1 MKKFRKFITSKGGIW
16 AVLGTLLLLL
26 LAGFLILVGVI
37 YGTYGGNWGV
47 IVEVLTSQ
55 FAIGV
60 YVIMGLTFFFIIY
73 ITLMMNRNKEIK

>member
-1 MKKFRKFITSKGGIW
+1 MKQFKKFITSKGGIW
-16 AVLGTLLLLL
+16 AILGTLLLLL

-60 YVIMGLTFFFIIY
+60 YVIMGVTFFFIIY
-73 ITLMMNRNKEIK
+73 ITLMINRNKEIK

>member
-1 MKKFRKFITSKGGIW
+1 MKKIRKFITSKGGIL

-47 IVEVLTSQ
+47 IGEVLTSQ

-73 ITLMMNRNKEIK
+73 ITLIMNRNKEIK

>member
-16 AVLGTLLLLL
+16 AILGTLLLLL

-73 ITLMMNRNKEIK
+73 ITLIINRNKEIK

>member
-16 AVLGTLLLLL
+16 AILGTLLLLL

-73 ITLMMNRNKEIK
+73 ITLIMNRNKEIK

>member
-1 MKKFRKFITSKGGIW
+1 MKKIRKFITSKGGIL

-26 LAGFLILVGVI
+26 LGGFLILIGVI

-47 IVEVLTSQ
+47 IGEVLTSQ

-73 ITLMMNRNKEIK
+73 ITLIMNRNKEIK

>member
-1 MKKFRKFITSKGGIW
+1 MKDFKKFITKKGGIF
-16 AVLGTLLLLL
+16 AIIGTISLLLLG
-26 LAGFLILVGVI
+26 GFLILIGVI

-60 YVIMGLTFFFIIY
+60 YVIMGLILFFMIY
-73 ITLMMNRNKEIK
+73 ITIIFNRNKEIK

>member
-73 ITLMMNRNKEIK
+73 ITLIMNRNKEIK

>member
-1 MKKFRKFITSKGGIW
+1 MKKLKKLFTSKGGIF
-16 AVLGTLLLLL
+16 AIFCTILLLL

-47 IVEVLTSQ
+47 IGEVLTSK

-60 YVIMGLTFFFIIY
+60 YVILGLTLFFVIYLTIIF
-73 ITLMMNRNKEIK
+73 NRNKEIK

>member
-26 LAGFLILVGVI
+26 LAGFLILIGVI

-73 ITLMMNRNKEIK
+73 ITLIMNRNKEIK

>member
-16 AVLGTLLLLL
+16 AILCTLLLLL

-73 ITLMMNRNKEIK
+73 ITLIMNRNKEIK